1 MHLSELTRRAVA
13 LRTRF
18 AAAETARGGAPWS
31 RAELAQGFVGDVG
44 ALMKLVM
51 AKEGRRE
58 GPADLD
64 AKLEHE
70 LADCLWSVLV
80 LADAYGVDLERAFA
94 TTMDELEAKLPIAEV
109 RRMSRNT

>member
-1 MHLSELTRRAVA
+1 
-13 LRTRF
+13 
-18 AAAETARGGAPWS
+18 
-31 RAELAQGFVGDVG
+31 
-44 ALMKLVM
+44 MKLVM

-58 GPADLD
+58 GPANLD

-94 TTMDELEAKLPIAEV
+94 TTMDELEAKLPAAEEEKV
-109 RRMSRNT
+109 SRSA